1 MSFEERR
8 WNSIRDS
15 QLYCRRGSIQ
25 LWQFLLALLEDGIN
39 GAIIIWTGKGLEFKL
54 VEPEEVTYFPRK
66 TFPGSIDFF
75 QVARLWGVQKNRPS
89 MNYDKLSR
97 SLRYYYEKGIMQKV
111 AGERYVYRFVCDPQT
126 LYPFISRNGSMN
138 KGTPNS
144 STVISPKIQSS
155 TPIQKSPSSSSSN
168 STFYPSS
175 SSSANKIKQPIRSD
189 ENYVP
194 FYPSPFYQN
203 TFQSPFS
210 PYTTAPP
217 ANVYTPNETKMNAN
231 NSYWTRHSFY
241 NTSNHYGFAT
251 FDTNGIM
258 SSTPPQTVPHETTL
272 NNTSTIDNLSSYFTY
287 NPTNGFNKLSTIHN
301 DCSTNFDFY
310 S

>member
-1 MSFEERR
+1 
-8 WNSIRDS
+8 
-15 QLYCRRGSIQ
+15 
-25 LWQFLLALLEDGIN
+25 
-39 GAIIIWTGKGLEFKL
+39 
-54 VEPEEVTYFPRK
+54 
-66 TFPGSIDFF
+66 
-75 QVARLWGVQKNRPS
+75 
-89 MNYDKLSR
+89 
-97 SLRYYYEKGIMQKV
+97 MQKV

-126 LYPFISRNGSMN
+126 LYPLISRNGQTS
-138 KGTPNS
+138 KGSSNS
-144 STVISPKIQSS
+144 TAIISPKIQSS
-155 TPIQKSPSSSSSN
+155 TPVQKSPSSSSSTN
-168 STFYPSS
+168 SAFYPSLT
-175 SSSANKIKQPIRSD
+175 NKNKQPIRSD

-210 PYTTAPP
+210 PYTPGTPN
-217 ANVYTPNETKMNAN
+217 NVYTPNETKITGN

-241 NTSNHYGFAT
+241 NTSNHYAFPT

-258 SSTPPQTVPHETTL
+258 ISSTPPQTVPHETL
-272 NNTSTIDNLSSYFTY
+272 NNTSTIDNFSSYFTY